1 MVKLG
6 KATVD
11 IRANLAPLKRGL
23 AMAKRAVKSAM
34 RGISSVVGKMYRF
47 AKKAML
53 VFAAAVT
60 YSIVQAAKFEKQ
72 LANVSTMLDKTTMGM
87 MGEYK
92 RELISLSKQFGEST
106 ATLSGGLYDILS
118 ASVDASKAIDVLKV
132 ATRAAVAGMTDT
144 KIAADALTSI
154 INAYRMSAE
163 DAAMISD
170 KLFTTVK
177 RGKTTFPELAG
188 SIGRVASTA
197 SIAGMSLDEL
207 LATIATL
214 TRAGIKTEEAV
225 TSISGAM
232 RTFLNPTDEAVET
245 AKEFGLELSSNT
257 LKTKGFLGAVKMLDN
272 ATTEQIAAIVPNIRA
287 FKAMA
292 ASLQNVEALQ
302 KDLGLISTESA
313 GKAEEAYI
321 KMAATTSFKFGQIKQ
336 SIISMSRAFGDPLL
350 SPMNKA
356 FAYIKELLT
365 SAEEWFKNNS
375 DRVAEWGNKAVDI
388 FVKVTEK
395 TKEWIGLLVDGKY
408 EDAFKGLFESMS
420 KAIEFTFEK
429 LKTDVVP
436 IFVEIAKAAATAFNE
451 TFAIAIDD
459 FMRDK
464 LPFTHSLLSIPS
476 GGTNLLS
483 KNQETPKEA
492 LRGAQSYN
500 RSLGGPQTFEG
511 LIEKSNALRERS
523 ADGPQTLA
531 ELRELNR
538 NVKQMGRETVR

>member
-11 IRANLAPLKRGL
+11 IRANLGPLKRGL
-23 AMAKRAVKSAM
+23 AMAKAAVMSVM
-34 RGISSVVGKMYRF
+34 RGIGSVIGKMYRF
-47 AKKAML
+47 AKTALL
-53 VFAAAVT
+53 VFTAAVT

-72 LANVSTMLDKTTMGM
+72 LANVSTMLDETTMKM

-92 RELISLSKQFGEST
+92 RELKSLSKQFGEST

-118 ASVDASKAIDVLKV
+118 ASIDASKAIDVLKV
-132 ATRAAVAGMTDT
+132 SAKAAVAGMTDT

-154 INAYRMSAE
+154 INAYRMTAE
-163 DAAMISD
+163 DAEMISD

-225 TSISGAM
+225 TSISGTM
-232 RTFLNPTDEAVET
+232 RTFLNPTEEAVET

-257 LKTKGFLGAVKMLDN
+257 LKTKGFLGAVKMLN
-272 ATTEQIAAIVPNIRA
+272 KATTEQIAAIVPNIRA

-313 GKAEEAYI
+313 GKAEEAYS

-336 SIISMSRAFGDPLL
+336 SIVSMAQSFGEPLL
-350 SPMNKA
+350 RPVMKA
-356 FAYIKELLT
+356 FAFIKKLLT
-365 SAEEWFKNNS
+365 DAESWFKDNS
-375 DRVAEWGNKAVDI
+375 DRIEKWGNKAVDI
-388 FVKVTEK
+388 FIVVANKL
-395 TKEWIGLLVDGKY
+395 KEWVGMLTGGESQKVFDEIADLGVRAFDRISKFIVSDVYPVVRKIGSEMAD
-408 EDAFKGLFESMS
+408 
-420 KAIEFTFEK
+420 AIE
-429 LKTDVVP
+429 
-436 IFVEIAKAAATAFNE
+436 
-451 TFAIAIDD
+451 
-459 FMRDK
+459 
-464 LPFTHSLLSIPS
+464 S
-476 GGTNLLS
+476 
-483 KNQETPKEA
+483 
-492 LRGAQSYN
+492 
-500 RSLGGPQTFEG
+500 
-511 LIEKSNALRERS
+511 ALREKHPFAAGVMDVSGAIAGKAVWLMAGASKGIGKAGGYIPTEESRS
-523 ADGPQTLA
+523 ARVYNREIENAQTLA
-531 ELRELNR
+531 ELREINQGIKGMR
-538 NVKQMGRETVR
+538 RDSGTVR